1 MDVIVP
7 MFMVC
12 VLPVLWTIGV
22 FVAGYVAGSRRVRF
36 RSPLYG
42 GDGGQTVAGVNGY
55 QQQHRY
61 YDALEGEEI

>member
-1 MDVIVP
+1 MDVILP

-12 VLPVLWTIGV
+12 VLPIGWTIAV

-42 GDGGQTVAGVNGY
+42 GSEGGQAVAGTNGY
-55 QQQHRY
+55 QQHRY
-61 YDALEGEEI
+61 YDALESEEI

>member
-1 MDVIVP
+1 MDVILP

-42 GDGGQTVAGVNGY
+42 GSDGQAVAGTNGY
-55 QQQHRY
+55 QQHRY